1 MHRPQTPATP
11 VRGSGSHNRNRR
23 GTYVVEFALVFPVFM
38 LFIMGLVEFGH
49 ANLVI
54 NALNNAARIGAR
66 MGTVDGVTTAQV
78 RTKVDTIMQAAL
90 QSTSTVMV
98 YVKDASS
105 FDSADL
111 DPEDVQY
118 ASLPDVE
125 LTNADA
131 AQLFLVRVE
140 VPYNSVA
147 LLPPF
152 WARNLNLSGQAVMRH
167 E

>member
-1 MHRPQTPATP
+1 MQRHASAAT
-11 VRGSGSHNRNRR
+11 RLCRQEAHASRRR
-23 GTYVVEFALVFPVFM
+23 GTYVVEFAIVFPVFM

-49 ANLVI
+49 VNLVI

-66 MGTVDGVTTAQV
+66 MGSVENVSTAQV
-78 RTKVDTIMQAAL
+78 RSKVDAIMQAAL
-90 QSTSTVMV
+90 QSTTAVTVHI
-98 YVKDASS
+98 KDASS
-105 FDSADL
+105 FDAADL
-111 DPEDVQY
+111 DPEDIQY
-118 ASLPDVE
+118 ASLPNIE
-125 LTNADA
+125 LSSADD

-140 VPYNSVA
+140 VPYSSVA

>member
-1 MHRPQTPATP
+1 MNRPFAPAT
-11 VRGSGSHNRNRR
+11 RIRSSGSKTRNRR
-23 GTYVVEFALVFPVFM
+23 GTYIVEFAIVFPVFM
-38 LFIMGLVEFGH
+38 IFIMGMVEFGH

-66 MGTVDGVTTAQV
+66 MGTVQNVTTAQV
-78 RTKVDTIMQAAL
+78 RAKVDAVMRAAL
-90 QSTSTVMV
+90 KSTSTVQV

-105 FDSADL
+105 FDGANLNPNNIQYSSLPNVELNSAD
-111 DPEDVQY
+111 
-118 ASLPDVE
+118 S
-125 LTNADA
+125 

-140 VPYNSVA
+140 VPYSTVA

>member
-1 MHRPQTPATP
+1 M
-11 VRGSGSHNRNRR
+11 
-23 GTYVVEFALVFPVFM
+23 FPVFM
-38 LFIMGLVEFGH
+38 VFIMGLVEFGH

-66 MGTVDGVTTAQV
+66 LGCVENVTSAQV
-78 RTKVDTIMQAAL
+78 RTRVDSIMQKALANTAAV
-90 QSTSTVMV
+90 TVHI
-98 YVKDASS
+98 KDAST
-105 FDSADL
+105 FDAVDL

-118 ASLPDVE
+118 SSLPSIE
-125 LTNADA
+125 LKNADE